1 VGEALLPTM
10 MELVLEPSEMK
21 EEVMWWDMSCPLES
35 EKDLDGHIG
44 WAVTHIRRKYEH
56 MLVCGNDD

>member
-1 VGEALLPTM
+1 M
-10 MELVLEPSEMK
+10 MGLVLEPSEMK